1 MRLDQAIALRFEVS
15 RRKARELIAAG
26 RVLVN
31 QRQVRVASREVA
43 GDDELR
49 IAEERPP
56 VPLLKLTDDWVAVD
70 KPAGV
75 PTQPPRDRSAMSL
88 EEMLRV
94 EYREIYLVHRLD
106 TPTSGVVVFARNRGA
121 AARLSALFASRAIRK
136 TYLALVTPGVSE
148 GLGRPGGADDRAA
161 HPARPLALARGD
173 SITID
178 TPIDGKEAITI
189 VRPRDETLVEA
200 EILTGRTHQIRIH
213 LASIGHPVDGDRRY
227 GGAPA
232 PRLMLHAW
240 KLEHEELG
248 TIEAPV
254 PKGFGTAF
262 ANGSADPSLRSG

>member
-1 MRLDQAIALRFEVS
+1 MRLDQAIALRFDLS

-31 QRQVRVASREVA
+31 QRSVRVASREVA
-43 GDDELR
+43 DDAELRVADEL
-49 IAEERPP
+49 PN
-56 VPLLKLTDDWVAVD
+56 VPLLRITDDWLAVD

-106 TPTSGVVVFARNRGA
+106 TPTSGVVVFARNRAA

-136 TYLALVTPGVSE
+136 TYLAMIAGTIESE
-148 GLGRPGGADDRAA
+148 TR
-161 HPARPLALARGD
+161 
-173 SITID
+173 IE
-178 TPIDGKEAITI
+178 TPIEGKEALTI
-189 VRPRDETLVEA
+189 VRPRGGDLVEA

-213 LASIGHPVDGDRRY
+213 LASIGHPVAGDRRY
-227 GGAPA
+227 GGPPA

-240 KLEHEELG
+240 KLQHEELG
-248 TIEAPV
+248 TIEALP
-254 PKGFGTAF
+254 PAAFGI
-262 ANGSADPSLRSG
+262 GSSR